1 MRRESYRQFLN
12 APDTMKI
19 LLLYILFALLAMA
32 LNLASQE
39 LTLQIYGG
47 AYSIYPAILAG
58 TAAGL
63 VSKYLLDKQF
73 IFNARTSSL
82 GHDLNRFLAY
92 SLTGVIT
99 TLIFWGFELSFE
111 FLFATR
117 EARYAGAVIGLSI
130 GYLLKYQLDKR
141 FVFLT
146 GTV

>member
-99 TLIFWGFELSFE
+99 TL
-111 FLFATR
+111 LF
-117 EARYAGAVIGLSI
+117 
-130 GYLLKYQLDKR
+130 
-141 FVFLT
+141 
-146 GTV
+146 